1 MHQTEKDLV
10 RIYRRR
16 FADTAAYRWQVWS
29 VLTKQFFQRWI
40 PTDATVLDLGCGYGE
55 FINQIKAS
63 RKLAMDLNPD
73 VPKYLDDNVEF
84 IRQDCSARWSVPSDS
99 LDIVFTS
106 NFFEHLLDKPHLT
119 QTLHQVVRCLKPG
132 GRLIAMGP
140 NIRYLPGI
148 YWDFYDHHIIL
159 TEASLGE
166 AMEMAGFEIAYVKA
180 RFLPYTIVN
189 VRRYPLWM
197 VRLYLALPWLWRIKG
212 RQFLIVGRKPDE
224 RKDPA

>member
-16 FADTAAYRWQVWS
+16 FATTAAYRWRVWS
-29 VLTKQFFQRWI
+29 VLTKHFFQRWI
-40 PTDATVLDLGCGYGE
+40 PADATVLDLGCGYGE
-55 FINQIKAS
+55 FINQIQS
-63 RKLAMDLNPD
+63 QRKLAMDLNPD
-73 VPKYLDDNVEF
+73 VPKYLDAKVEF
-84 IRQDCSARWSVPSDS
+84 IRQDCSAEWPLPPDS

-106 NFFEHLLDKPHLT
+106 NFFEHLSDKPHLT
-119 QTLHQVVRCLKPG
+119 QTLHQVLRCLKPG

-166 AMEMAGFEIAYVKA
+166 ALEMTGFELEYVKA

-189 VRRYPLWM
+189 VRPYPLWM
-197 VRLYLALPWLWRIKG
+197 VRLYLALPLLWRIKG
-212 RQFLIVGRKPDE
+212 RQFLIVGQKPL
-224 RKDPA
+224 P